1 MMEPSGVPATLFRA
15 YDIRGEV
22 GPGGLDAAAAGAV
35 GRAFGAKARE
45 RGIREVAV
53 GRDGRLSSPE
63 LEAALIRGLTACG
76 LRVLALGCVPTPV
89 TWYAALERA
98 GGNGIMVTGSHNP
111 PQYNG
116 FKLMLAGR
124 TLHWE
129 TVQGLR
135 RRIESGP
142 LPTAP
147 GGGVEPLEVVPGY
160 LQRLCT
166 DIRLARPLSV
176 VVDCGNGA
184 ASELAP
190 VLFERMGCRVTP
202 LFCRVDGRFPHHHP
216 DPSRPENLADLAQK
230 VQAVGADLG
239 LAFDGDGDRLGVVD
253 GEGRIHWPDRL
264 MMCLA
269 RDVLARHPGATV
281 VFDVKSSRHLG
292 EEVARLGGHP
302 VMSCT
307 GHSLLKARMEA
318 TGALLAGEMSGHVFF
333 RDRWLGVDDA
343 LYAGARLLEWLSRQA
358 QPPARVFDSL
368 PRSCHTPEIL
378 VRPAGG
384 EAARDALMQR
394 LLADP
399 DPKDGRVLRL
409 DGLRLEFADGWG
421 LVRASNTTPCLTL
434 RFEADTPEALA
445 RVQALFRDRLRA
457 LDPALALPF

>member
-1 MMEPSGVPATLFRA
+1 MTGPSRVPASLFRA

-35 GRAFGAKARE
+35 GRAFGAEARE
-45 RGIREVAV
+45 RGIGEVAV

-76 LRVLALGCVPTPV
+76 LRVLTLGCVPTPV

-116 FKLMLAGR
+116 FKLMLAGC
-124 TLHWE
+124 TLHRE

-135 RRIESGP
+135 WRIESGL
-142 LPTAP
+142 LPTAR
-147 GGGVEPLEVVPGY
+147 GGGVEPLEVVSGY
-160 LQRLCT
+160 LQRLCA
-166 DIRLARPLSV
+166 DIHLARPLSV

-190 VLFERMGCRVTP
+190 VLYERLGCRVTP
-202 LFCRVDGRFPHHHP
+202 LFCHVDGRFPNHHP
-216 DPSRPENLADLAQK
+216 DPARPENLEALATK
-230 VQAVGADLG
+230 VRGMGADLG

-253 GEGRIHWPDRL
+253 GEGRIHWPDRV
-264 MMCLA
+264 MMCFA
-269 RDVLARHPGATV
+269 RDVLSRHPGAGV

-292 EEVARLGGHP
+292 EEVERLGGRP
-302 VMSCT
+302 LMGCT

-318 TGALLAGEMSGHVFF
+318 EGALLAGEMSGHVFF

-343 LYAGARLLEWLSRQA
+343 LYAGARLLEWLSRDA
-358 QPPARVFDSL
+358 RPPARVFDGL

-378 VRPAGG
+378 VQPAGG
-384 EAARDALMQR
+384 EPARDVLMQR
-394 LLADP
+394 LLAAP
-399 DPKDGRVLRL
+399 EPEEARVLRL
-409 DGLRLEFADGWG
+409 DGLRVEYPDGWG

-434 RFEADTPEALA
+434 RFEGDTPEALVRIQGLFKA
-445 RVQALFRDRLRA
+445 RLLAA
-457 LDPALALPF
+457 DPGLALPF